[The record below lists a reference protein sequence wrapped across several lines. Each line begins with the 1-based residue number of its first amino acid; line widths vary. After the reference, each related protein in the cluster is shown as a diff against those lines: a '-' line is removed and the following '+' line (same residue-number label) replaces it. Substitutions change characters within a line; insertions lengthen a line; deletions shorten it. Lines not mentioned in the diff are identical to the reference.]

1 MFRSSS
7 IEAVTGIGDPKEILS
22 IQMYLTSRLSFI
34 YFAVFMIY
42 LDFLNKIQLDQVIPG
57 NRRMLIKIY

>member
-1 MFRSSS
+1 MFRSSN
-7 IEAVTGIGDPKEILS
+7 IEVVTGIGDPKEILN

>member
-1 MFRSSS
+1 MFRSSN
-7 IEAVTGIGDPKEILS
+7 IEVVTGIGDPKEILN

-42 LDFLNKIQLDQVIPG
+42 LDF
-57 NRRMLIKIY
+57 